1 MSFIIEDIPDSIF
14 NEMPAYL
21 GYSNSLRK
29 IGMKCT
35 WAHDREINAIF
46 LQTNAGGGPHDGT
59 EKISDYI
66 LIWKE
71 QHVTVRASQLP
82 ATHTESGVE
91 SNWRVSDVKIPKTL
105 AGDEY
110 TVYSLIHEAMNAD
123 CGRYKKV
130 NVVFKTAFM
139 AVSKHSLLTVQANN
153 VG

>member
-1 MSFIIEDIPDSIF
+1 MTFIIEEIPDSMFDEI
-14 NEMPAYL
+14 PVHLA
-21 GYSNSLRK
+21 YSNSLRK

-35 WAHDREINAIF
+35 WAHNNEIDAIF
-46 LQTNAGGGPHDGT
+46 VQTNAGGGPHDGT

-71 QHVTVRASQLP
+71 QHVAVRAFQLP
-82 ATHTESGVE
+82 ATHNESGVE
-91 SNWRVSDVKIPKTL
+91 SNWRVSDVRIPKAL

-139 AVSKHSLLTVQANN
+139 AFSKHPLLSVQ
-153 VG
+153 